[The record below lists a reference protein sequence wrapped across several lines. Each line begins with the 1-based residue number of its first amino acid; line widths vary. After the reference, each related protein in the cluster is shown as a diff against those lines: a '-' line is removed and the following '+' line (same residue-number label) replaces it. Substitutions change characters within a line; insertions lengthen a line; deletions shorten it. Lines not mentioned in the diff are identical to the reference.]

1 MSDTKGVTGDGS
13 ERCTSS
19 NLVCM
24 AGAKEPLV
32 RLKFPLYQ

>member
-19 NLVCM
+19 ELGM
-24 AGAKEPLV
+24 AGAKEQVV